1 MVSIYPDLPENGRY
15 SVLETASI
23 LGIHR
28 DTLRRHAEAG
38 LIKFGLRRTNM
49 RKFYLGREINRYWK
63 AMY

>member
-1 MVSIYPDLPENGRY
+1 MVNICPDVPENGRY
-15 SVLETASI
+15 SATETAAL

-28 DTLRRHAEAG
+28 DTLRRHSEAG
-38 LIKFGLRRTNM
+38 LIKFGLRRSSM